1 MAWLRALSL
10 SHCPKRKGGGGGGGA
25 KLTKSAQGGPHLDI
39 KQDLISESDLM
50 R

>member
-1 MAWLRALSL
+1 MKPSGLASSSL
-10 SHCPKRKGGGGGGGA
+10 TVLKGGA